1 MNERV
6 ICIGRW
12 AGASLALATF
22 IFFNPAPALA
32 SRPDSVPDWVR
43 SAAAQTLPV
52 YPPETNAVVLL
63 DDTTYSV
70 APDGQATEH
79 RRHVVKILRPQGR
92 DSGIVFVS
100 FDNDSKLR
108 SLHVWSIAPGGHEFA
123 VKDNEIFEIGYPGQ
137 GNFYADVKAKV
148 ARAPGRDP
156 GGVVAYEYEQGIH
169 PYLTE
174 TTWFFQSSLPHLS
187 QSFTLE
193 LPAGFTL
200 GTVWAHHPEV
210 KSVDLEHGRWRW
222 EMNRTP
228 GIDLGRIPLTPSEA
242 ALVGRMTI
250 HYAGPGIP
258 LATDGSWQSIGQW
271 YGRLSSD
278 RLVPSPEAAAKARE
292 LAGSATD
299 FYSKTEPIAEFVQKQ
314 IRYFVIERGIGGQ
327 QPHFAADIFRNR
339 YGDCKDKATLL
350 SAMLS
355 AVGVHSALMMVDHRR
370 GVVDPDAP
378 SIVGDHM
385 IAAIEIPATYNSP
398 KLRSVVTAKSGR
410 RYLIFDPTWEK
421 TAFGQLENNLQGG
434 YGVLMEGPDSQVVRL
449 PILAPELNTVRR
461 SASFRLQPDGSL
473 QGTVIEK
480 RFGDLSEHRRD
491 LSLSGNAKEQTE
503 FLDHVLAQDSSRP
516 SRSQTS
522 KPRTPKPSTR
532 TSPLP
537 TPSQPIAL
545 PKPWVPSLCLGR
557 ASSAPRTSTPTVSR
571 DSSPSISTRPSRQAT
586 TSISNCP
593 PATPSMSFL
602 SPSSWTS
609 ASPRTRAH
617 PSSTTTSSTTTGPTP
632 CARSLFP
639 RIVMRTFKNSPV
651 SSPPTSRAT
660 PSSKSNSKLVARLQH
675 RGT

>member
-1 MNERV
+1 MNERA
-6 ICIGRW
+6 ICIGHW

-22 IFFNPAPALA
+22 IFFNSAPALA
-32 SRPDSVPDWVR
+32 SKPDIVPDWVR

-52 YPPETNAVVLL
+52 YPPETDAVVLL
-63 DDTTYSV
+63 DDTTYTV
-70 APDGQATEH
+70 AADGQATEH
-79 RRHVVKILRPQGR
+79 RRHVIKILRPQGR
-92 DSGIVFVS
+92 DSGIVFVP
-100 FDNDSKLR
+100 FDKDSKLR

-137 GNFYADVKAKV
+137 GNFYEDVKAKV
-148 ARAPGRDP
+148 AKAPGRDP
-156 GGVVAYEYEQGIH
+156 GGVIAYEYEQGIH

-228 GIDLGRIPLTPSEA
+228 GIDLGRTPMTPSEA
-242 ALVGRMTI
+242 APVGRMTI

-299 FYSKTEPIAEFVQKQ
+299 FYSKTEPIAEFAQKQ

-385 IAAIEIPATYNSP
+385 IAAIEIPLTYNSP

-421 TAFGQLENNLQGG
+421 IAFGQLEHNLQGG
-434 YGVLMEGPDSQVVRL
+434 YGVLMEGADSQVIRL
-449 PILAPELNTVRR
+449 PTLAPELNTLRR
-461 SASFRLQPDGSL
+461 SASFHLQSDGSL
-473 QGTVIEK
+473 KGTVTEK
-480 RFGDLSEHRRD
+480 RFGDLSEHRRA

-503 FLDHVLAQDSSRP
+503 FLDRLLAQD
-516 SRSQTS
+516 
-522 KPRTPKPSTR
+522 
-532 TSPLP
+532 LP
-537 TPSQPIAL
+537 AFAL
-545 PKPWVPSLCLGR
+545 ANV
-557 ASSAPRTSTPTVSR
+557 
-571 DSSPSISTRPSRQAT
+571 T
-586 TSISNCP
+586 TEN
-593 PATPSMSFL
+593 AEAL
-602 SPSSWTS
+602 NQDL
-609 ASPRTRAH
+609 
-617 PSSTTTSSTTTGPTP
+617 TTTYTISADRFAKVMGPLLMV
-632 CARSLFP
+632 RP
-639 RIVMRTFKNSPV
+639 RILGSEDLHPDREPRLVPIDLNQTLQASDDFDIELPAGYTVAELPEPIKLDLGFASYE
-651 SSPPTSRAT
+651 S
-660 PSSKSNSKLVARLQH
+660 SSKLHNNILHYNRTYTVRQVSLPADRYADVQKLAGVIAADEQSNAILKKQ
-675 RGT
+675 